1 MKNEKITLSKNGE
14 FSVGKLIEYF
24 QTVLGV
30 MLSPVKGQ
38 HNTYWLSARTVDGKR
53 LEVVDG
59 PKYYKLVFD
68 EYGVEIVCNGMI
80 NGFHMKANIM
90 GWIKEEIAARKV
102 A

>member
-38 HNTYWLSARTVDGKR
+38 YNTYWLSARTVDGKR

-68 EYGVEIVCNGMI
+68 EYGVEIVCNGMF
-80 NGFHMKANIM
+80 NAYSMKSNIVQ
-90 GWIKEEIAARKV
+90 WIKEEVAARKV